1 MSRSGFTRAQLQED
15 ALFISRQ
22 NLFKQIQEIRT
33 KLRNLDTQIE
43 PLTNEVKLA
52 NIKNLI

>member
-15 ALFISRQ
+15 SLFISRQ

-33 KLRNLDTQIE
+33 KLRNLV
-43 PLTNEVKLA
+43 LK
-52 NIKNLI
+52 

>member
-33 KLRNLDTQIE
+33 KLRNLV
-43 PLTNEVKLA
+43 LK
-52 NIKNLI
+52 